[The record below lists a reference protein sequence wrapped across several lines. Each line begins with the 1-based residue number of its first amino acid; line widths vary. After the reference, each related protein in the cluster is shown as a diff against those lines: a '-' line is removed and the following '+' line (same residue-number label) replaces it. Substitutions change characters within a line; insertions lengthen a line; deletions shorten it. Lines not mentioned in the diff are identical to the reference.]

1 MPKFNPPDSFQF
13 DKPADL
19 PEWKQ
24 RFLRF
29 RSATK
34 LDRETSTVQVSS
46 LVYAAEKIYSS
57 FQLATT
63 VTAAASDADAAAV
76 AAAAATVP
84 DANNFDL
91 VMKRFDAYFIPKRNV
106 IHDRAK
112 FHLRVQQ
119 AGENAESFYR
129 SLMELSERCDFKDKN
144 EEIRDR
150 LVIGI
155 LDKEL
160 SLELQLKAD
169 LTLENCVDRVRNS
182 EMVKKQNE
190 VLKGV
195 DHVSRGGRRGRFH
208 QGFKPE
214 GTRRCTN
221 CNLLL
226 DYRHTECPAKDEVC
240 NNCGKK
246 GHYARCCRSDSSTRG
261 SGRGSNRGSG
271 RGSGRSRGRGNYR
284 GRGGYRKNLDEVSE
298 EYVAT
303 DTDDTYFLGS
313 IFCDSPVVSCN
324 DNSRAQFCS
333 INCDIT
339 DETKWYIDLEV
350 NGDPINFKIDSR
362 ADVTVISEDI
372 YRRIP
377 NRPHLKPSN
386 LGQFVARTL
395 YKGEKFHYLV
405 QVVKGTTTSLLGR
418 GPCVRLGLIAH
429 ILAVEA
435 HSVPEPG
442 IGTLKGD
449 PVKIML
455 KGNAQPYS
463 VSTARRVPIPLMP
476 KVKAE
481 LERMECEG
489 VISSVSEPTEW
500 CAPMVPVIKKSGD
513 VRICVDLKHLNES
526 IVRSKFVI
534 PTKEDILSKLSDGTV
549 VWMPQVGFGKFL

>member
-13 DKPADL
+13 DKPADW

-46 LVYAAEKIYSS
+46 LVYAMGREAEKIYSS

-63 VTAAASDADAAAV
+63 VPAAAAGADAAAV
-76 AAAAATVP
+76 AAAAAAVP
-84 DANNFDL
+84 DADNSDL

-106 IHDRAK
+106 IHERAK
-112 FHLRVQQ
+112 FHLCVQQ

-129 SLMELSERCDFKDKN
+129 SLMELSETCDFKDKN

-169 LTLENCVDRVRNS
+169 LTLENCVERVRNS

-190 VLKGV
+190 VVKGV

-214 GTRRCTN
+214 GSRCTN

-246 GHYARCCRSDSSTRG
+246 GHYARCCRSSDSSTRG

-313 IFCDSPVVSCN
+313 IFYDSPVDSCN

-333 INCDIT
+333 INCDVT
-339 DETKWYIDLEV
+339 DETEWYIDLNV
-350 NGDPINFKIDSR
+350 NGDPINFKIDSG

-372 YRRIP
+372 YRRMP
-377 NRPHLKPSN
+377 NRPHLKPSKVVLNSPGGQLSN

-418 GPCVRLGLIAH
+418 GPCVRLGLIAR

-442 IGTLKGD
+442 
-449 PVKIML
+449 
-455 KGNAQPYS
+455 
-463 VSTARRVPIPLMP
+463 
-476 KVKAE
+476 
-481 LERMECEG
+481 
-489 VISSVSEPTEW
+489 EP
-500 CAPMVPVIKKSGD
+500 
-513 VRICVDLKHLNES
+513 
-526 IVRSKFVI
+526 
-534 PTKEDILSKLSDGTV
+534 
-549 VWMPQVGFGKFL
+549 